1 MVSEDKREPGRRA
14 WLRKALLAIA
24 ATAFLIFAACAWLL
38 GTASGA
44 RAAFS
49 GIAALANGV
58 IDAQGIDGRLAGQ
71 LRVARLTLTQPDTQ
85 LVLDD
90 VRLDWRPLA
99 LLQNRLHLESLRV
112 GHLAVASAQN
122 EPKPATLPQN
132 IALPF
137 QLTADDASVDSGEI
151 KRGPVSLLKLGA
163 FAFALDFDGAR
174 YLLRL
179 HRFAAGSVL
188 ENGEVATSISGTA
201 TLSSTKPYAL
211 QGSFISTGNATIGA
225 RAIGANGKI
234 DLSGS
239 LMELAAD
246 LGFTVNRARI
256 EGNAILR
263 PFSAQALHK
272 AHLTA
277 RALDLSAL
285 DPNLPRSALDIDLSA
300 AESGHGELALSN
312 SDAGLWNDKKIPLSA
327 LAISFRQNAGQWDFE
342 RIASHLG
349 TKRAPAGALVGS
361 GRYAGG
367 ALALALHTD
376 ALDLKRLDS
385 RARATRLAGDLDLR
399 HAAGKQEF
407 TLVLN
412 EPLGKQRIAL
422 EAHGTLADTQLAIDR
437 LRVRAGRGS
446 LEASAR
452 LSMAGTQGFSANG
465 GITHFRLQDLG
476 DFPQLPALE
485 LNGGFSLS
493 GVRRPQLEADLKFD
507 ITDSR
512 LAGQPLT
519 GKGEA
524 QLRGERLR
532 VPQFVLA
539 SGANRLQIEG
549 QLSGDDARLTFSLNA
564 PRLAQLGPAFGG
576 RLEANGEVRGSV
588 AQPRIDAQWS
598 ASQARLPGNL
608 QVEAMQG
615 KARIGIDRKR
625 AFILDSAD
633 ANLSASGIR
642 HGNDSLRQLSAQLR
656 FGPRADAPLAL
667 TIDAE
672 GIAAAGIQAQR
683 FHAGVSGS
691 TGRHAIDATLQEAGQ
706 SWAVKANGALSDL
719 ENNARWQGQIQAFD
733 AGGRF
738 QARLAA
744 PAALLLSARKTL
756 LERFVLDADSGRI
769 AVEQFARDAEGI
781 FTLGYIERLQL
792 AQLLRHAA
800 PAAPVK
806 TDLQLSGKWNLRM
819 GDTLTGELAL
829 RRDQG
834 DLTVL
839 GSVPLTLGLRDLRA
853 HATAQGGR
861 LAVQLEAQ
869 GQRLGN
875 IDINAATVIGQGNQ
889 RLSITP
895 DAPVTGSAR
904 IAMPSLAWLGP
915 LISPSIAADGRL
927 QADVSL
933 GGSFAQPRLGGR
945 ISGDALKLRM
955 AEVGIDLNQGV
966 LDGEFEGERLQIR
979 SLAFRG
985 AEGRVTM
992 SGPIDLGGGAVAA
1005 QLMLRAE
1012 RFTLLNRGDRR
1023 IVLSGESLLAWQD
1036 QRGKLSGAYT
1046 IDSGFIDLG
1055 HADTPQL
1062 SSDVVVVGRERKAT
1076 ARSAVAVD
1084 LALSLGEGVKLTGLG
1099 IDAML
1104 GGKIR
1109 IVSEAGDTLQA
1120 QGAFNVIK
1128 GTYSAYGRE
1137 LDIEQGGLRFRG
1149 ALANPTLDILAMRR
1163 GQEVEA
1169 GVSVRG
1175 SVLAPRVTL
1184 VSEPTVPD
1192 AEKLSWLV
1200 LGRGLSSAGES
1211 DAGALQAAAAALLSE
1226 GAKAGVQSRI
1236 ASAVGLD
1243 TFNVGTSSDTLQQR
1257 IVTLGKQI
1265 SSKLYVS
1272 YQQGLESPASVVS
1285 LRYIL
1290 SPKLSVEAEAGTRS
1304 AISLFYNIAFD

>member
-1 MVSEDKREPGRRA
+1 MASDDKREPVRRT

-24 ATAFLIFAACAWLL
+24 TMVFLLIAASAWLL

-49 GIAALANGV
+49 GISALSDGV
-58 IDAQGIDGRLAGQ
+58 VDAQGIDGRLAGQ
-71 LRVARLTLTQPDTQ
+71 LRVARLTLRPPDTQ
-85 LVLDD
+85 LVLDE

-99 LLQNRLHLESLRV
+99 LLQNRLHLKSLRV
-112 GHLAVASAQN
+112 GHLAIATTQKES
-122 EPKPATLPQN
+122 KPASLPQS
-132 IALPF
+132 ISLPF
-137 QLTADDASVDSGEI
+137 QLQADEVSVDSGEI

-163 FAFALDFDGAR
+163 FAFALDFEGAR

-179 HRFAAGSVL
+179 HRFAAGSTL
-188 ENGEVATSISGTA
+188 DNGEVATSISGEA
-201 TLSSTKPYAL
+201 RLSSAKPYAL
-211 QGSFISTGNATIGA
+211 QGSFISTGNATIGE

-234 DLSGS
+234 DLNGS
-239 LMELAAD
+239 LTELVAD

-256 EGNAILR
+256 EGNALLR
-263 PFSAQALHK
+263 PFSAQPLHK
-272 AHLTA
+272 AHFTA

-285 DPNLPRSALDIDLSA
+285 DPNLPRSAFDIDLSA
-300 AESGHGELALSN
+300 VENGHGELTLAN
-312 SDAGLWNDKKIPLSA
+312 TEAGLWNDKKIPLTA
-327 LAISFRQNAGQWDFE
+327 LAISFRQDAGLWHFD

-349 TKRAPAGALVGS
+349 TKKAPAGALAGS
-361 GRYAGG
+361 GRYTGG

-385 RARATRLAGDLDLR
+385 RARATRLAGDLELR

-407 TLVLN
+407 TLALN
-412 EPLGKQRIAL
+412 EPLGKQRIVL
-422 EAHGTLADTQLAIDR
+422 DAHGTLADTQLSIDR
-437 LRVRAGRGS
+437 LQVRAGQGS
-446 LEASAR
+446 LDASAR

-465 GITHFRLQDLG
+465 DIKRFRLQDLG
-476 DFPQLPALE
+476 NFPQLPALE
-485 LNGGFSLS
+485 LNGGFALS
-493 GVRRPQLEADLKFD
+493 GVRQPQLEADLKFS
-507 ITDSR
+507 ISDSR
-512 LAGQPLT
+512 LAGQPLS
-519 GKGEA
+519 GDGEA
-524 QLRGERLR
+524 ELRGERLR
-532 VPQFVLA
+532 VPHFVLA
-539 SGANRLQIEG
+539 SGANRLKIEG
-549 QLSGDDARLTFSLNA
+549 QLSGGDARLTFALNA
-564 PRLAQLGPAFGG
+564 PQLAQLGPAFGG
-576 RLEANGEVRGSV
+576 ALAANGEVRGSV

-598 ASQARLPGNL
+598 AVQARLPGNF
-608 QVEAMQG
+608 QIEAMQG

-633 ANLSASGIR
+633 ADISARGMR
-642 HGNDSLRQLSAQLR
+642 RGNDSLRLLSAQLR

-672 GIAAAGIQAQR
+672 GITAAGIQAQR
-683 FHAGVSGS
+683 LHAGASGS
-691 TGRHAIDATLQEAGQ
+691 TARHALEVTLQEAGQ
-706 SWAVKANGALSDL
+706 SWALKANGGLAEL
-719 ENNARWQGQIQAFD
+719 ETNPRWQGQIHAFD

-769 AVEQFARDAEGI
+769 AVEHFARDAQGI
-781 FTLGYIERLQL
+781 DTRGHIERLQL

-800 PAAPVK
+800 PATPVK

-819 GDTLTGELAL
+819 GETLTGELAL
-829 RRDQG
+829 QRDQG

-839 GSVPLTLGLRDLRA
+839 GGVPLTLGLRELRA
-853 HATAQGGR
+853 NATAQGGR
-861 LAVQLEAQ
+861 LALQLEAH
-869 GQRLGN
+869 GQRLGSV
-875 IDINAATVIGQGNQ
+875 DINAATVIGQGSQ
-889 RLSITP
+889 RLSIAP

-904 IAMPSLAWLGP
+904 IAMPSIAWIGP
-915 LISPSIAADGRL
+915 LISASIATDGRL
-927 QADVSL
+927 QGDVSL
-933 GGSFAQPRLGGR
+933 GGSFAQPRLSGR
-945 ISGDALKLRM
+945 VSGEALKLRM
-955 AEVGIDLNQGV
+955 AQVGIDLSQGV

-979 SLAFRG
+979 SLAFQG
-985 AEGRVTM
+985 AEGRVTL

-1012 RFTLLNRGDRR
+1012 RFALLNRGDRR
-1023 IVLSGESLLAWQD
+1023 IVLSGESRLAWQD

-1062 SSDVVVVGRERKAT
+1062 SSDVVVVGRERKAP
-1076 ARSAVAVD
+1076 ARSAVAID
-1084 LALSLGEGVKLTGLG
+1084 LELSLGEGVKLTGRG
-1099 IDAML
+1099 IDALL

-1109 IVSEAGDTLQA
+1109 ILSDAGDTLQA

-1149 ALANPTLDILAMRR
+1149 ALANPTLNLLAMRR

-1200 LGRGLSSAGES
+1200 LGRGLSSAGAS
-1211 DAGALQAAAAALLSE
+1211 DAGTLQTAAGALLSE
-1226 GAKAGVQSRI
+1226 GARAAVQSRI
-1236 ASAVGLD
+1236 AGAVGLD
-1243 TFNVGTSSDTLQQR
+1243 TVNVGTSSDTLQQH

-1272 YQQGLESPASVVS
+1272 YQQGLESAASVVS